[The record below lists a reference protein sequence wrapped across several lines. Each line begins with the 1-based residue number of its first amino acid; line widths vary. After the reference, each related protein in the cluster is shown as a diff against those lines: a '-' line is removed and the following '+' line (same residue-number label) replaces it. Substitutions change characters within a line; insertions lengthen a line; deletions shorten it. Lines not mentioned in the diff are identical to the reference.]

1 MSVRPAINC
10 LRTST
15 TIPGGKTIRDDLDI
29 AVVGAGPYGLSI
41 AAHLGRLN
49 ASYRVFGKPMDTWL
63 NHMPKGM
70 FLKSDAFASC
80 LSAPAEMQASCDDGS
95 LRSYCARHAI
105 PYHDLDIPVALK
117 TFVDYA
123 LDFRRQFV
131 PVVDER
137 SVTDVRARDGGG
149 FELKLDD
156 GETIGARRI
165 VLAIGISHFDYVPD
179 MLAALPTELASHS
192 SAHHNL
198 EHFKDRDVTIVGA
211 GSSAIDMSALLHEAG
226 AKVRMVVR
234 KPDIRI
240 YPKPDPGERSLW
252 QRIQRPQTGLGPG
265 WRSRMACDAPDVFRY
280 LPASLRLEIVRRHLG
295 PAAAWYL
302 GPRVLGRFPI
312 LRSHTV
318 SDAKAH
324 NGGVQLTLQPVQGTA
339 VKVDTDHVIAATG
352 YRVDVDRLSF
362 ISEDIRSRIQKAG
375 KTPVLTRNFESS
387 VPGLY
392 FVGIAAAGSF
402 GPLMRFVYGCE
413 FATRRVVRHVT
424 R

>member
-1 MSVRPAINC
+1 MTSGNLRGDAI
-10 LRTST
+10 R
-15 TIPGGKTIRDDLDI
+15 KDLDI

-41 AAHLGRLN
+41 AAHLSRLN

-63 NHMPKGM
+63 NHVPKGM

-80 LSAPAEMQASCDDGS
+80 LSAPADIQAPCHDGS
-95 LRSYCARHAI
+95 LRAYCARHAI

-123 LDFRRQFV
+123 LDFQRRFV
-131 PVVDER
+131 PVVDQR
-137 SVTDVRARDGGG
+137 SVVDIRAGEGG
-149 FELKLDD
+149 FELQLDD

-179 MLAALPTELASHS
+179 MLAALPPELASHS
-192 SAHHNL
+192 SAHHDL
-198 EHFKDRDVTIVGA
+198 DHFKDRDVTIIGA

-226 AKVRMVVR
+226 ANVRLVVR

-240 YPKPDPGERSLW
+240 YPKPAPGERSLW
-252 QRIQRPQTGLGPG
+252 QKIQRPQTGLGPG
-265 WRSRMACDAPDVFRY
+265 WRSRMACDAPDLFRY

-318 SDAKAH
+318 TAAKAH
-324 NGGVQLTLQPVQGTA
+324 NGRAQLTLQPAEGKTVT
-339 VKVDTDHVIAATG
+339 VDTDHVIAATG
-352 YRVDVDRLSF
+352 YRANVDRLSF
-362 ISEDIRSRIQKAG
+362 IGKDLRSRIRQVG
-375 KTPVLTRNFESS
+375 KTPILTRNFESS

-392 FVGIAAAGSF
+392 FVGNAAAGSF

-413 FATRRVVRHVT
+413 FATGRVVRHVT
-424 R
+424 RQ